1 MKTFFWISYLVNLI
15 ITARF
20 LVLYLVNLVI
30 IARPFLRALF
40 LLPIRCV
47 RSISDSWISN
57 PRCSLIMLINKVS
70 VSYFS
75 SSSTPCIRRQ
85 FCLEYCFCFPPCSE
99 RLLTLSVNSV
109 TCVWSFII
117 SSSLAFRS
125 FSYSSNLSDISC
137 TESVK
142 SNSCFSPLIWL
153 AVVSLEETDISLIL
167 DFRFFR
173 QLNKIA
179 TQSWEFKLLLKI
191 SSGMSLVWPIWL

>member
-1 MKTFFWISYLVNLI
+1 MSFSIMQNVPQSLIQGSSIYYFGFSRPFFHQHILPFEFQIVPNLYPSLASFNFAIRKKVRLSVTVISVPLNFLIFMKTFFLVSYLVNLI
-15 ITARF
+15 IIARF

-47 RSISDSWISN
+47 RSISDSWISS

-109 TCVWSFII
+109 TCV
-117 SSSLAFRS
+117 
-125 FSYSSNLSDISC
+125 
-137 TESVK
+137 
-142 SNSCFSPLIWL
+142 
-153 AVVSLEETDISLIL
+153 
-167 DFRFFR
+167 
-173 QLNKIA
+173 
-179 TQSWEFKLLLKI
+179 
-191 SSGMSLVWPIWL
+191 